1 MAVVLPKY
9 EALDSIRGVAAV
21 VVMMS
26 HLILGF
32 YPVIYIGTDHVVT
45 PWVRVWY
52 QGDFAV
58 TLFFVLS
65 GFVLSLSFLHTKNI
79 ESLRSAAV
87 RRYWRLVVPVAA
99 SVLISYLIHSCNIYA
114 NSEVSVRMGQN
125 DSDWL
130 GGFYAFRP
138 SIVGAAKASFW
149 GVFVGYRSAMSYNPV
164 LWTMSYE
171 FCGSLLLFAFL
182 ALFRTLRSRPLI

>member
-99 SVLISYLIHSCNIYA
+99 SVLIS
-114 NSEVSVRMGQN
+114 
-125 DSDWL
+125 
-130 GGFYAFRP
+130 
-138 SIVGAAKASFW
+138 
-149 GVFVGYRSAMSYNPV
+149 
-164 LWTMSYE
+164 
-171 FCGSLLLFAFL
+171 
-182 ALFRTLRSRPLI
+182 